1 MNSSYSS
8 LPLPKAPERLAL
20 LRLSAIGDT
29 CHVVPVLRTLQAAW
43 PETALTWII
52 GRTEASLLGDIP
64 GVEFVSFDKRQ
75 GRDAYR
81 LLRQQLQGRRF
92 DVLLHLQA
100 ALRASMVSR
109 CLSAGLRLGYDRA
122 RAKDFQWLFTNA
134 RISGEQRVHVM
145 DSMFA
150 FLEALGLRERVL
162 RWDIPIPSEAREFA
176 AATLPPGRLLV
187 ISPCSSER
195 RNNFRNWPAERYA
208 AVADE
213 AMRRHGFQVVLTGGG
228 TELERWYGGEIARL
242 MAEPPLDLIGKT
254 SLKQLL
260 AVLQRADV
268 LISPDSG
275 PAHMA
280 NSVGTPVIGLYA
292 SSNPHR
298 TGPYL
303 SQQWVVNRYPEA
315 VQAAFGKPVEA
326 LPWGKRVRAPDVM
339 ERIRVDDVLERLDA
353 LVTAGLPRTLPQE
366 MMAENPT

>member
-1 MNSSYSS
+1 M
-8 LPLPKAPERLAL
+8 PAELAI

-29 CHVVPVLRTLQAAW
+29 CHVVPILRTLQAAW
-43 PETALTWII
+43 PDTAISWVI
-52 GRTEASLLGDIP
+52 GRTEAALLGDIP
-64 GVEFVSFDKRQ
+64 KVEFISFDKRE
-75 GRDAYR
+75 GRKAYQK
-81 LLRQQLQGRRF
+81 LRQRLQGKRF

-100 ALRASMVSR
+100 ALRASIASR
-109 CLSAGLRLGYDRA
+109 CISAELRLGYDRA

-134 RISGEQRVHVM
+134 RIQGEQRVHVM

-150 FLEALGLRERVL
+150 FLEALGIKERVL
-162 RWDIPIPSEAREFA
+162 RWDIPVPAEAEEFVA
-176 AATLPPGRLLV
+176 EKLPAGRLLV

-195 RNNFRNWPAERYA
+195 RNNFRNWPAERYV
-208 AVADE
+208 AVANA
-213 AMRRHGFQVVLTGGG
+213 AMQEHDFSVVLTGGG
-228 TELERWYGGEIARL
+228 TDLERWYGEEISRL
-242 MAEPPLDLIGKT
+242 MTHRPLNLIGQT

-275 PAHMA
+275 PVHMA
-280 NSVGTPVIGLYA
+280 TTVGTPVIGLYA
-292 SSNPHR
+292 SSNPLR

-339 ERIRVDDVLERLDA
+339 DRILVDDVLERLEQ
-353 LVTAGLPRTLPQE
+353 LVAAGLKQSA
-366 MMAENPT
+366 M

>member
-1 MNSSYSS
+1 MNSHSS
-8 LPLPKAPERLAL
+8 PSLLSAVPKKLAI

-43 PETALTWII
+43 PDVAISWII
-52 GRTEASLLGDIP
+52 GRVEATLLGDIP
-64 GVEFVSFDKRQ
+64 GVEYISFDKREGWQ
-75 GRDAYR
+75 AYQK
-81 LLRQQLQGRRF
+81 LRQKLQGQHF

-100 ALRASMVSR
+100 ALRASVASR
-109 CLSAGLRLGYDRA
+109 SISARLRLGYDRA

-134 RISGEQRVHVM
+134 RIQGEQRVHVM

-150 FLEALGLRERVL
+150 FLEALGIKERVL
-162 RWDIPIPSEAREFA
+162 RWDIPVPA
-176 AATLPPGRLLV
+176 AAQDFVAEQLPSGRLLV

-208 AVADE
+208 AVADA
-213 AMRRHGFQVVLTGGG
+213 AMREHGFNVVLTGGG
-228 TELERWYGGEIARL
+228 SDLERWYGGEISRL
-242 MAEPPLDLIGKT
+242 MTHQPLNLIGKT

-280 NSVGTPVIGLYA
+280 TTVATPVIGLYA
-292 SSNPHR
+292 SSNPLR

-339 ERIRVDDVLERLDA
+339 DRILVDDVLERLDQ
-353 LVTAGLPRTLPQE
+353 LVAAGLPRTLPT
-366 MMAENPT
+366 A